1 MININK
7 TSVSAYYNQKL
18 RKKTDARWNTSVKTT
33 RMKKVIRENEK
44 RARKGAEVL
53 PERSAKEL
61 FLHCNCASVSYM
73 NSVNKLLRFA
83 HRIPD

>member
-1 MININK
+1 MALLFKIANF
-7 TSVSAYYNQKL
+7 SQSRYF
-18 RKKTDARWNTSVKTT
+18 SVKTT
-33 RMKKVIRENEK
+33 RIKKVIRENEK